1 MYYIYI
7 PPPQTAAAALTPEE
21 FDDLAGKTNDFSAEK
36 DGADGDDELP
46 VADPPSFTRNRNIER
61 NGGKPPAKASA
72 SSSSSNGKPAN
83 KFEVCIYI
91 SHVTVYWYM
100 SHCYVRCIFMIFQ
113 AHKIELEALYAE
125 LEKQARMAGAGDD
138 DGATVAAASA
148 SAAAKPSS
156 SASSSS
162 ASASAS
168 ASSSAQDGSGPAR
181 KRRRSAVTATA
192 SSAAVRFTFEDDEDV
207 SSFFLVLVYD

>member
-72 SSSSSNGKPAN
+72 SSSSSSGKPAN
-83 KFEVCIYI
+83 KFEVCIYK
-91 SHVTVYWYM
+91 SQVEPYACDCVLVHV
-100 SHCYVRCIFMIFQ
+100 SLLCP
-113 AHKIELEALYAE
+113 LYFH
-125 LEKQARMAGAGDD
+125 DF
-138 DGATVAAASA
+138 
-148 SAAAKPSS
+148 
-156 SASSSS
+156 
-162 ASASAS
+162 
-168 ASSSAQDGSGPAR
+168 SGPQN
-181 KRRRSAVTATA
+181 
-192 SSAAVRFTFEDDEDV
+192 
-207 SSFFLVLVYD
+207 